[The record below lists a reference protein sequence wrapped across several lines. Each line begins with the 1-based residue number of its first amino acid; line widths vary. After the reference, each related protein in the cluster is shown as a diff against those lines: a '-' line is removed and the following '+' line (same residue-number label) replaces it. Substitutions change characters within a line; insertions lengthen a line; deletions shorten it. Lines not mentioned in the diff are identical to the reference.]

1 MLNVQIAAGLVLV
14 AGIVWGIKSRN
25 LTVRIRDLEREL
37 QQVSDMMT
45 QMAEVQIQSF
55 QKHSASFEALEER
68 IMELSIPSQDTSLPL
83 ERRHQVLALSRQGVA
98 LKEIVKRL
106 NAPAGEAEVILNLQ
120 KYMAGDPS
128 RPLTANEQV
137 RTHA

>member
-1 MLNVQIAAGLVLV
+1 MLHVQICAGLVLV
-14 AGIVWGIKSRN
+14 VGIIWGIKSRN
-25 LTVRIRDLEREL
+25 MTVRIRDLEREL

-55 QKHSASFEALEER
+55 QKYSASFEALEER
-68 IMELSIPSQDTSLPL
+68 IMELSLPSQDTSSPL

-106 NAPAGEAEVILNLQ
+106 KAPAGEAEVILNLQ

-128 RPLTANEQV
+128 RSLTAEQV
-137 RTHA
+137 RTHV